1 MLVEI
6 LKLSGLLPKSLDNI
20 VELCYYMHIVER
32 GDTVT
37 DTIVGFR
44 INEEKVRQLQAQATR
59 EDRSL
64 SSLIRRL
71 IDKHLK
77 EQAAK
82 EANDVRK

>member
-1 MLVEI
+1 M
-6 LKLSGLLPKSLDNI
+6 
-20 VELCYYMHIVER
+20 
-32 GDTVT
+32 T

-82 EANDVRK
+82 AAKEANDVRE